1 MSQTCL
7 TLTKALAICLKSE
20 VRRVI
25 YLKNPIEQL
34 LSRMNTYNHNVC
46 LQLCFLSHAL
56 RSCLLAAFTSK
67 RSLEVIGFFPD
78 LQLTAIITL
87 KQVLMWEAGGIQW
100 LGQKAVSEVIW
111 DPGLGRFPSD
121 LGRSTSAAHCLCS
134 LNLIHYDSFQSN

>member
-100 LGQKAVSEVIW
+100 LGQKAVSGVIW